1 MSTSHPVQVTPREP
15 LGGLMRPTTCVQIGI
30 LALLML
36 AVYWGTIRSQ
46 MVGRWLHD
54 ANWSHG
60 WLIPVFSLYFLFT
73 QRERLAR
80 CQPKPNYLGAVILA
94 LSLAMYFISGWML
107 RMSYPQAVSIVGAI
121 FGVTLLMGGWSII
134 RVAWFPIG
142 FLVLGIP
149 LPEALYVQ
157 LTFPLREFASTVAAT
172 VMPWFAKGLY
182 TEAQAVVIDYV
193 MPGRPPGQL
202 NIEEACSG
210 MRLMMAFVTLGVAMA
225 YLRDRPAWQRIV
237 MVLSCIP
244 IAVLCNSIRVTTT
257 GLLYV
262 YGRQQLASG
271 TAHQLLGILML
282 LIALG
287 LYALIGYILNHLF
300 IEETQGHTHD
310 GGGVKDRGRSR

>member
-121 FGVTLLMGGWSII
+121 FGVTLLMGGWII
-134 RVAWFPIG
+134 
-142 FLVLGIP
+142 
-149 LPEALYVQ
+149 
-157 LTFPLREFASTVAAT
+157 S
-172 VMPWFAKGLY
+172 
-182 TEAQAVVIDYV
+182 
-193 MPGRPPGQL
+193 
-202 NIEEACSG
+202 
-210 MRLMMAFVTLGVAMA
+210 
-225 YLRDRPAWQRIV
+225 
-237 MVLSCIP
+237 
-244 IAVLCNSIRVTTT
+244 
-257 GLLYV
+257 
-262 YGRQQLASG
+262 
-271 TAHQLLGILML
+271 
-282 LIALG
+282 
-287 LYALIGYILNHLF
+287 
-300 IEETQGHTHD
+300 
-310 GGGVKDRGRSR
+310 